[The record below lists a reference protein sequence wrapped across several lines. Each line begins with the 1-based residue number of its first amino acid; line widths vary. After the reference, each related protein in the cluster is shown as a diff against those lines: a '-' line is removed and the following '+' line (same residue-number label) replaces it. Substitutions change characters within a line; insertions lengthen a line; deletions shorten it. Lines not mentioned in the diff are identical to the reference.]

1 MPESTVRPLK
11 CRFCWRR
18 YKYEPCLEH
27 HVRQVHQDALNQI
40 MYRKYLL
47 NLRLS
52 ILHQLRKAKE
62 ASEKSTTEKME
73 IETIESNSESDEQA
87 AEQQLEHADSSSS
100 NGQSNG
106 LEDSEIQIIKVE
118 PHEEFETR
126 RSVIMHT
133 SDINNK

>member
-52 ILHQLRKAKE
+52 VLHQLRKAKE
-62 ASEKSTTEKME
+62 ATEKNSTEKME
-73 IETIESNSESDEQA
+73 IETNESNSETDEQA
-87 AEQQLEHADSSSS
+87 ADSSSS
-100 NGQSNG
+100 SVQSRSNG
-106 LEDSEIQIIKVE
+106 VNDSEIQIIKVE

>member
-52 ILHQLRKAKE
+52 VLHQLRKAKE
-62 ASEKSTTEKME
+62 ATEKNSTEKME
-73 IETIESNSESDEQA
+73 IETNESNSETDEQA
-87 AEQQLEHADSSSS
+87 ADSSSS
-100 NGQSNG
+100 SGQSSSNG
-106 LEDSEIQIIKVE
+106 VNDSEIQIIKVE

>member
-27 HVRQVHQDALNQI
+27 HVRQVHQDAINQI

-52 ILHQLRKAKE
+52 VLHQLRKASKE
-62 ASEKSTTEKME
+62 ASEKKSSEKME
-73 IETIESNSESDEQA
+73 IETVESNSESED
-87 AEQQLEHADSSSS
+87 QQPENNTDKSTSSSTS
-100 NGQSNG
+100 GIQ
-106 LEDSEIQIIKVE
+106 ESEIQIIKVE

-133 SDINNK
+133 SDISNK

>member
-52 ILHQLRKAKE
+52 VLHQLRKAKE
-62 ASEKSTTEKME
+62 ATEKNSNEKME
-73 IETIESNSESDEQA
+73 IETIESNSDESDEQA
-87 AEQQLEHADSSSS
+87 ADSSSS
-100 NGQSNG
+100 SGQSSSNG
-106 LEDSEIQIIKVE
+106 LHDSEIQIIKVE

>member
-52 ILHQLRKAKE
+52 VLHQLRKAKE
-62 ASEKSTTEKME
+62 ATEQNSTEKME
-73 IETIESNSESDEQA
+73 IETNESNSETDEQA
-87 AEQQLEHADSSSS
+87 ADSSSS
-100 NGQSNG
+100 SVQSSSNG
-106 LEDSEIQIIKVE
+106 VNDSEIQIIKVE

>member
-52 ILHQLRKAKE
+52 VLHQLRKAKE
-62 ASEKSTTEKME
+62 ATEKNSTEKME
-73 IETIESNSESDEQA
+73 VETNESNSESDEQA
-87 AEQQLEHADSSSS
+87 ADSSSS
-100 NGQSNG
+100 SGQSSSNG
-106 LEDSEIQIIKVE
+106 VNDSEIQIIKVE

>member
-52 ILHQLRKAKE
+52 VLHQLRKAKE
-62 ASEKSTTEKME
+62 ATEKNSTEKME
-73 IETIESNSESDEQA
+73 IETNESNSETDEQS
-87 AEQQLEHADSSSS
+87 ADSSSS
-100 NGQSNG
+100 SVQSRSNG
-106 LEDSEIQIIKVE
+106 VNDSEIQIIKVE

>member
-27 HVRQVHQDALNQI
+27 HVRQVHQDAINQI

-52 ILHQLRKAKE
+52 VLHQLRKASKE
-62 ASEKSTTEKME
+62 ASEKKSSEKME
-73 IETIESNSESDEQA
+73 IETVESNSESED
-87 AEQQLEHADSSSS
+87 QQPENITDKSTSSSTS
-100 NGQSNG
+100 GIQ
-106 LEDSEIQIIKVE
+106 ESEIQIIKVE
-118 PHEEFETR
+118 PHEEYETR

-133 SDINNK
+133 SDISNK

>member
-52 ILHQLRKAKE
+52 VLHQLRKAKE
-62 ASEKSTTEKME
+62 ATEKNSTEKME
-73 IETIESNSESDEQA
+73 IEKNESNSETDEQA
-87 AEQQLEHADSSSS
+87 VDNSSSSGQSSS
-100 NGQSNG
+100 NGVN
-106 LEDSEIQIIKVE
+106 DSEIQIIKVE

>member
-52 ILHQLRKAKE
+52 VLHQLRKAEE
-62 ASEKSTTEKME
+62 ATEKNSNEKME
-73 IETIESNSESDEQA
+73 IETIESNSDESDEQA
-87 AEQQLEHADSSSS
+87 ADSSSS
-100 NGQSNG
+100 SGQSSSNG
-106 LEDSEIQIIKVE
+106 VHDSEIQIIKVE

>member
-52 ILHQLRKAKE
+52 VLHQLRKAKE
-62 ASEKSTTEKME
+62 ATEKNSTEKME
-73 IETIESNSESDEQA
+73 IETNESNSETDEQA
-87 AEQQLEHADSSSS
+87 VDNSSSSGQSSS
-100 NGQSNG
+100 NGVN
-106 LEDSEIQIIKVE
+106 DSEIQIIKVE

>member
-27 HVRQVHQDALNQI
+27 HVRQVHQDAINQI

-52 ILHQLRKAKE
+52 VLHQLRKAKE
-62 ASEKSTTEKME
+62 ATDKKPSEKME
-73 IETIESNSESDEQA
+73 IETIESNSESEEQP
-87 AEQQLEHADSSSS
+87 AETNSSSS
-100 NGQSNG
+100 TSSTSSSNCVQ
-106 LEDSEIQIIKVE
+106 ESEIQIIKVE
-118 PHEEFETR
+118 PHEEYETR

-133 SDINNK
+133 SDISK

>member
-52 ILHQLRKAKE
+52 VLHQLRKAKE
-62 ASEKSTTEKME
+62 ATEKNSTEKME
-73 IETIESNSESDEQA
+73 VETNESNSESDEQA
-87 AEQQLEHADSSSS
+87 ADSSSS
-100 NGQSNG
+100 SGQSSSNG
-106 LEDSEIQIIKVE
+106 VHDSEIQIIKVE

>member
-52 ILHQLRKAKE
+52 VLHQLRKAKE
-62 ASEKSTTEKME
+62 ASEKNTTEKME

-87 AEQQLEHADSSSS
+87 TEQPADSSSS
-100 NGQSNG
+100 NSQSNG

>member
-52 ILHQLRKAKE
+52 VLHQLRKAKE
-62 ASEKSTTEKME
+62 ATEKNSTEKME
-73 IETIESNSESDEQA
+73 IETNESNSETDEQA
-87 AEQQLEHADSSSS
+87 TDSSSS
-100 NGQSNG
+100 SGQSSSNG
-106 LEDSEIQIIKVE
+106 VNDSEIQIIKVE

>member
-27 HVRQVHQDALNQI
+27 HVRQVHQDAINQI

-52 ILHQLRKAKE
+52 VLHQLRKAKE
-62 ASEKSTTEKME
+62 ATDKKSSEKME
-73 IETIESNSESDEQA
+73 IETIESNSESEEQP
-87 AEQQLEHADSSSS
+87 AETNSSSS
-100 NGQSNG
+100 TSSSNCVQ
-106 LEDSEIQIIKVE
+106 ESEIQIIKVE
-118 PHEEFETR
+118 PHEEYETR

-133 SDINNK
+133 SDISK

>member
-52 ILHQLRKAKE
+52 VLHQLRKAKE
-62 ASEKSTTEKME
+62 ATEKNSTEKME
-73 IETIESNSESDEQA
+73 IETIESNSDESDEQA
-87 AEQQLEHADSSSS
+87 ADSSSS
-100 NGQSNG
+100 SGKSSG
-106 LEDSEIQIIKVE
+106 VHDSEIQIIKVE

>member
-52 ILHQLRKAKE
+52 VLHQLRKAKE
-62 ASEKSTTEKME
+62 ATEKNSTEKME
-73 IETIESNSESDEQA
+73 IETNESNSETDEQA
-87 AEQQLEHADSSSS
+87 ADSSSS
-100 NGQSNG
+100 SVQSSSNG
-106 LEDSEIQIIKVE
+106 VNDSEIQIIKVE

>member
-52 ILHQLRKAKE
+52 VLHQLRKANE
-62 ASEKSTTEKME
+62 ATEKKSTEKME
-73 IETIESNSESDEQA
+73 IETNESNSETDEQA
-87 AEQQLEHADSSSS
+87 ADSSSS
-100 NGQSNG
+100 SVQSRSNG
-106 LEDSEIQIIKVE
+106 VNDSEIQIIKVE

>member
-52 ILHQLRKAKE
+52 VLHQLRKAKE
-62 ASEKSTTEKME
+62 ATEKNSNEKME
-73 IETIESNSESDEQA
+73 IETIESNSDESDEQA
-87 AEQQLEHADSSSS
+87 ADSSSS
-100 NGQSNG
+100 SGQSSSNG
-106 LEDSEIQIIKVE
+106 VHDSEIQIIKVE

>member
-27 HVRQVHQDALNQI
+27 HVRQVHQDAINQI

-52 ILHQLRKAKE
+52 VLHQLRKAKE
-62 ASEKSTTEKME
+62 ATDKKSSEKME
-73 IETIESNSESDEQA
+73 IETIESNSESEEQP
-87 AEQQLEHADSSSS
+87 AETNSSSS
-100 NGQSNG
+100 TSSSNCVQ
-106 LEDSEIQIIKVE
+106 ESEIQIIKVE
-118 PHEEFETR
+118 PHEEYETR

-133 SDINNK
+133 SDIRK

>member
-27 HVRQVHQDALNQI
+27 HVRQVHQDAINQI

-52 ILHQLRKAKE
+52 VLHQLRKASKE
-62 ASEKSTTEKME
+62 ASEKKSSEKME
-73 IETIESNSESDEQA
+73 IETVESNSESED
-87 AEQQLEHADSSSS
+87 QQPENITDKSTSSSTS
-100 NGQSNG
+100 GIQ
-106 LEDSEIQIIKVE
+106 ESEIQIIKVE

-133 SDINNK
+133 SDISNK

>member
-52 ILHQLRKAKE
+52 VLHQLRKAKE
-62 ASEKSTTEKME
+62 ATEKNSTEKME
-73 IETIESNSESDEQA
+73 IERNESNSETLFD
-87 AEQQLEHADSSSS
+87 
-100 NGQSNG
+100 
-106 LEDSEIQIIKVE
+106 
-118 PHEEFETR
+118 
-126 RSVIMHT
+126 
-133 SDINNK
+133 

>member
-52 ILHQLRKAKE
+52 VLHQLRKAKE
-62 ASEKSTTEKME
+62 ATEKNSTEKME
-73 IETIESNSESDEQA
+73 IETNESNSETDEQA
-87 AEQQLEHADSSSS
+87 VDNSSSS
-100 NGQSNG
+100 GQCSSNG
-106 LEDSEIQIIKVE
+106 VNDSEIQIIKVE

>member
-1 MPESTVRPLK
+1 
-11 CRFCWRR
+11 
-18 YKYEPCLEH
+18 
-27 HVRQVHQDALNQI
+27 

-52 ILHQLRKAKE
+52 VLHQLRKAKE
-62 ASEKSTTEKME
+62 ASEKNTTEKME
-73 IETIESNSESDEQA
+73 IETESNSESDEQA
-87 AEQQLEHADSSSS
+87 TEQQSADNSSS

>member
-27 HVRQVHQDALNQI
+27 HVRQVHQDAINQI

-52 ILHQLRKAKE
+52 VLHQLRKAKE
-62 ASEKSTTEKME
+62 ATDKKSSEKME
-73 IETIESNSESDEQA
+73 IETIESNSESEEQP
-87 AEQQLEHADSSSS
+87 AETNSSSS
-100 NGQSNG
+100 TSSTSSSNCVQ
-106 LEDSEIQIIKVE
+106 ESEIQIIKVE
-118 PHEEFETR
+118 PHEEYETR

-133 SDINNK
+133 SDISK